1 LKYVLDTNF
10 LIAVFRNQPRAIEVF
25 TSLRRTNVSISVV
38 TYLEFVRG
46 EVAAGRTVSN
56 RSRTLGVLNSLEQ
69 LPLTVAAALFAG
81 REALRLKVGTPSGL
95 NDLMIAA
102 TARELRRTVLT
113 ENVKD
118 FTVVSGV
125 KWKNWQL
132 ENP

>member
-46 EVAAGRTVSN
+46 EVAAGRTASN

-69 LPLTVAAALFAG
+69 LPLTVAAASFAG

-102 TARELRRTVLT
+102 TAKELRRTVLT

-118 FTVVSGV
+118 FDAVSGV